1 MKARRMNVSLRAWRI
16 ACALLAAF
24 HVLSC
29 GLASAA
35 DAPVKPGTSAAST
48 EEGIDLAVDGLTV
61 RGTLR
66 MPAAPH
72 RPPVVLIVAGSG
84 PTDRDGNSNQGL
96 HTDDLKQ
103 IAEGLAERG
112 IASVRYDKRGIAA
125 SDKVAE
131 SALRFDT
138 YVGDARAW
146 VDKLR
151 ASGRF
156 GAVAMLGHSEGG
168 LIALVVAN
176 RAKVDA
182 VVVASTPA
190 ERASDLL
197 RQQLATKLP
206 PDLLRRNEEILT
218 ALERGQTV
226 ADVPAVLAPLYRPS
240 VQGYLTSWFQVD
252 PMAQARSLR
261 VPLLVVQGT
270 RDLQVPDGDAHRLAS
285 ATPMAHLLEIGGM
298 NHVLKQVDA
307 SDDLQRASYTDPA
320 VPLGT
325 GMVDAVAKFIH
336 DQKALSP
343 QGA

>member
-1 MKARRMNVSLRAWRI
+1 MNYSLQRWRF
-16 ACALLAAF
+16 ACALVAASC
-24 HVLSC
+24 VLSC
-29 GLASAA
+29 GIALAADTAATPATPAASA
-35 DAPVKPGTSAAST
+35 
-48 EEGIDLAVDGLTV
+48 EEGMALAVDGLTV

-66 MPAAPH
+66 MPAAPSV
-72 RPPVVLIVAGSG
+72 PPVVLIVAGSG

-103 IAEGLAERG
+103 IAEGLAARG

-156 GAVAMLGHSEGG
+156 GAVSMLGHSEGG

-176 RAKVDA
+176 RAKVAA

-190 ERASDLL
+190 ERGSDLL
-197 RQQLATKLP
+197 RQQLAAKLP

-218 ALERGQTV
+218 ALDRGQTV
-226 ADVPAVLAPLYRPS
+226 ADVPTALAPLYRPS

-252 PMAQARSLR
+252 PMAQARSLG

-270 RDLQVPDGDAHRLAS
+270 RDLQVPDGDAHRLVG
-285 ATPMAHLLEIGGM
+285 ATPMAHLLEIDGM

-307 SDDLQRASYTDPA
+307 SDALQRASYTDPA

-325 GMVDAVAKFIH
+325 GLVDAVAKFIH
-336 DQKALSP
+336 DQKPPSP
-343 QGA
+343 EGT